1 MNYYN
6 KFTKKMKSKNLLA
19 ISLLLLFMVGFISCN
34 NDEVEINQL
43 TGKWTVVINDN
54 SYLPIDNYIDFI
66 DYTFNTDGTCI
77 IHTPNSLESPHH
89 TFYLK
94 YVVGVNNN
102 TLTIYKNDMDIMENE
117 VGAGK
122 YRIIKLTS
130 SEMILDS
137 MDNRNKTMK
146 LRRK

>member
-43 TGKWTVVINDN
+43 TGKWTVWNDDPN
-54 SYLPIDNYIDFI
+54 LSVDSSV
-66 DYTFNTDGTCI
+66 DYTFNTNGTCI
-77 IHTPNSLESPHH
+77 IHTTSFLDPSSR
-89 TFYLK
+89 TFNLK